1 MTCPFQAPGGELDAA
16 NLYYN
21 VRHMEEVLTLRLP
34 KGSRRRLTLLAK
46 RKRQNLSQYV
56 REAIEAK
63 LWIDALDETVSLA
76 APKSR
81 ALGIQTEDDVFK
93 LFS

>member
-1 MTCPFQAPGGELDAA
+1 
-16 NLYYN
+16 
-21 VRHMEEVLTLRLP
+21 
-34 KGSRRRLTLLAK
+34 
-46 RKRQNLSQYV
+46 V

-63 LWIDALDETVSLA
+63 LWVDALDETVLVA
-76 APKSR
+76 EPKAR

>member
-1 MTCPFQAPGGELDAA
+1 M
-16 NLYYN
+16 N
-21 VRHMEEVLTLRLP
+21 EVLTIRVP
-34 KGSRRRLTLLAK
+34 KGSRRRLSQLAK

-63 LWIDALDETVSLA
+63 LWVDALDETALMA
-76 APKSR
+76 GPKAR